1 MPRRDMRCPGGCLL
15 HRESVSTRLAGSPL
29 LLTAT
34 RIWPSI
40 HLGSL
45 FPLPLFGSPPVA
57 RWASL
62 RLARSPCTTVVPL
75 WSRGS
80 VFSASIWSPPCR
92 SVGLPAPC
100 APLLHYGWAPVAQW
114 LWPSGPS
121 FWTCC
126 FPCGPWVRHLFPVS
140 KLRAFCYALGCAFV
154 PPSPHGHS
162 FFPHLT
168 HLEHLKLWRPCL
180 AAEFPWV
187 MERCAG

>member
-34 RIWPSI
+34 RILPSI

-114 LWPSGPS
+114 AILLDLLLSLRTLGPP
-121 FWTCC
+121 FV
-126 FPCGPWVRHLFPVS
+126 PGL
-140 KLRAFCYALGCAFV
+140 LALGVLLRPGRRFCS
-154 PPSPHGHS
+154 PPPMVIALSRILPTWS
-162 FFPHLT
+162 I
-168 HLEHLKLWRPCL
+168 
-180 AAEFPWV
+180 
-187 MERCAG
+187 